1 MRQQAIHEDAMTS
14 AKPRPDNYACVR
26 SRVRSLAAT
35 AVIST
40 GEDDDPSSEFAE
52 VLDRS
57 VHYLFSRATLGLS
70 PMGLSAAYFDWLV
83 HLWSSPGKQ
92 LQLWQKGFRK
102 AVRLAAHL
110 YRYAADRAQAG
121 SPCISPLAQDQRFRG
136 EAWQQWPFNAIHQG
150 FLLQQQWWHN
160 ATTGVRGVSQHHER
174 VLEFACRQMLD
185 VFAPSNFILT
195 NPEILSKTQREGG
208 QNLVRGWINLLED
221 WERAANARPPAG
233 TEKFRVG
240 KTVAV
245 TPGKVVFRNRLMELI
260 QYEPSTEKVRAEPVL
275 IVPAWIMKYY
285 ILDLSP
291 HNSLVRHLVG
301 QGFTVFMISWKNPDR
316 EDRGLGMEDYHRL
329 GTMAALSVVSRIV
342 PDRRIHAA
350 GYCLGGTLLAI
361 SAAAMARDGDDRLAT
376 LSFLAAQTDFTEAGE
391 LTLFIGESQVS
402 FLEDM
407 MWEQG
412 YLDAAQMSGAFQ
424 LLRSN
429 DLIWSQVV
437 RSYLMGERQPM
448 FDLLAW
454 NADTTRMPYHMH
466 SEYLRKL
473 FLANDLAEGRY
484 EVGGRPVALSD
495 IRQPVF
501 AVGTETD
508 HVAPWHSVYKLNL
521 LMDTDVTFL
530 LTNGG
535 HNAGVVCEPAT
546 PGRHYRVATKLEH
559 DRYADPEA
567 WIQEATRH
575 EGSWWPEWMSWL
587 GTRSGE
593 LVAARMPGHGLK
605 DAPGSYV
612 LKS

>member
-1 MRQQAIHEDAMTS
+1 MRQQTIREDDMASAKTRLDQRVHPPRVRALAASTS
-14 AKPRPDNYACVR
+14 AIP
-26 SRVRSLAAT
+26 
-35 AVIST
+35 T
-40 GEDDDPSSEFAE
+40 GDDDDPSSQLAE
-52 VLDRS
+52 ALDRS
-57 VHYLFSRATLGLS
+57 VHYLLSRATLGLS
-70 PMGLSAAYFDWLV
+70 PMGLSAAYSDWLV
-83 HLWSSPGKQ
+83 HLWLSPGKQ
-92 LQLWQKGFRK
+92 LQLWHKGFRK
-102 AVRLAAHL
+102 VVRLAAHL
-110 YRYAADRAQAG
+110 ARCAANPALAG
-121 SPCISPLAQDQRFRG
+121 PPCIFPLAQDQRFRSA
-136 EAWQQWPFNAIHQG
+136 AWQQWPFNAIHQG

-160 ATTGVRGVSQHHER
+160 ATTGVRGVSRHHER
-174 VLEFACRQMLD
+174 ALEFACRQVLD
-185 VFAPSNFILT
+185 VWAPSNFILT
-195 NPEILSKTQREGG
+195 NPVVLAKTHCEGG
-208 QNLVRGWINLLED
+208 QNLFRGWINLLED
-221 WERAANARPPAG
+221 WERAANGRPPAG
-233 TEKFRVG
+233 TEKFQVG
-240 KTVAV
+240 KTVAS

-260 QYEPSTEKVRAEPVL
+260 QYEPSTEKVRPEPVL

-291 HNSLVRHLVG
+291 HSSLVRHLVG
-301 QGFTVFMISWKNPDR
+301 QGFTVFMISWKNPGR
-316 EDRGLGMEDYHRL
+316 EDRDIGMEDYHRL
-329 GTMAALSVVSRIV
+329 GTMAALAAVRDIV
-342 PDRRIHAA
+342 PDRKIHAA

-361 SAAAMARDGDDRLAT
+361 SAAAMARESDDRLAT

-429 DLIWSQVV
+429 DLIWSRVV
-437 RSYLMGERQPM
+437 HSYLMGERQPM

-454 NADTTRMPYHMH
+454 NADTTRMPYRMH

-484 EVGGRPVALSD
+484 EVGDRPVALSD
-495 IRQPVF
+495 IRQNVF

-535 HNAGVVCEPAT
+535 HNAGVISEPGT

-559 DRYADPEA
+559 DRYVDPEA
-567 WIQEATRH
+567 WIQQATKH
-575 EGSWWPEWMSWL
+575 EGSWWPEWVSWL
-587 GTRSGE
+587 AARSGD
-593 LVAARMPGHGLK
+593 LVPARMLGRGLK
-605 DAPGSYV
+605 NAPGSYV
-612 LKS
+612 LQT